1 MCDDQIR
8 NKPLVACFTVD
19 NLIEQVMSK
28 ITETSCPQQKQ
39 LKAKWEQQRQSHRE
53 WADKKR
59 LENVEVGDRVDV
71 RDTEYIWL

>member
-28 ITETSCPQQKQ
+28 ITETSCPQPRQ
-39 LKAKWEQQRQSHRE
+39 LKAKWEQQR
-53 WADKKR
+53 
-59 LENVEVGDRVDV
+59 
-71 RDTEYIWL
+71 